1 MFRSLASSILTFIAV
16 LLFAFIIVFLWSGS
30 QGIKISRVAMEGDKS
45 TPQILADIRN
55 QQAKPNEI
63 VSTGGEEEMDEPEVA
78 MSSGDGPPVVVWVS
92 IPGFR
97 GDYLEKADTPFFDML
112 GSDGDET
119 NKMRPNFPCLTA
131 PAHVTLATGVTAS
144 THGILGDKVRVDGNI
159 VDANDPALLG
169 AEPIWT
175 TATRQGIKT
184 LVHDWPLS
192 FNQTG
197 ENAAADFLSSYDASL
212 DDTARLNR
220 VLEAWRAGSGG
231 GAAPAPA
238 ADAPAD
244 AAEGDAEMAAD
255 TGMAADI
262 GDAPADAAPAAPA
275 GGGDADKFRLVMLRL
290 DDVLKAGLEFG
301 PREDETYEAIAKTD
315 AALKT
320 FFETV
325 QAEWSALAPKNANL
339 VFLVTTDHG
348 MAERQKN
355 VNIPHLLG
363 DEMMANA
370 DIIAHD
376 AIANLFFKDLP
387 ESEGE
392 QKVFMDKFDSELS
405 KRIYFRTIK
414 KEELPEDWSY
424 THPERTGDRI
434 LVLKTGY
441 SFTDEKSDDPV
452 FDPITGFSGFGYPV
466 EESIRMSG
474 QMLIS
479 GYPNAPISSGTLD
492 EIDQL
497 GFHATVAKLL
507 GIEPAAGAST
517 EALPVD

>member
-16 LLFAFIIVFLWSGS
+16 LLFALIIVFLWSGS

-55 QQAKPNEI
+55 QQARANEI
-63 VSTGGEEEMDEPEVA
+63 VSTGNEEEMDEPEVA
-78 MSSGDGPPVVVWVS
+78 MSSGDGPPVVIWVS

-97 GDYLEKADTPFFDML
+97 GDYLEKANTPFFDML
-112 GSDGDET
+112 ASDGDET

-131 PAHVTLATGVTAS
+131 PAHITLATGVTAS

-159 VDANDPALLG
+159 VDANDPALLD

-184 LVHDWPLS
+184 LVHDWPIS
-192 FNQTG
+192 FNQAG
-197 ENAAADFLSSYDASL
+197 ENAAADFLSSYDEGL
-212 DDTARLNR
+212 DDAARLNR
-220 VLEAWRAGSGG
+220 ALEAWRAGSGG
-231 GAAPAPA
+231 EAAP
-238 ADAPAD
+238 
-244 AAEGDAEMAAD
+244 
-255 TGMAADI
+255 
-262 GDAPADAAPAAPA
+262 APA

-290 DDVLKAGLEFG
+290 DDILRAAFEFG

-315 AALKT
+315 AALKS

-339 VFLVTTDHG
+339 IFLVTTDHG

-387 ESEGE
+387 DSEGE
-392 QKVFMDKFDSELS
+392 QKVFKEKFDSELS

-414 KEELPEDWSY
+414 KEELPEEWSY
-424 THPERTGDRI
+424 NHPERTGDRI

-441 SFTDEKSDDPV
+441 AFTEEKSDDPV
-452 FDPITGFSGFGYPV
+452 FDPMTGFSGFGYPV

>member
-55 QQAKPNEI
+55 QQARANEI
-63 VSTGGEEEMDEPEVA
+63 VSTGNEEEMDEPEVA
-78 MSSGDGPPVVVWVS
+78 MSSGDGPPVVIWVS

-97 GDYLEKADTPFFDML
+97 GDYLEKANTPFFDML
-112 GSDGDET
+112 ASDGDET

-131 PAHVTLATGVTAS
+131 PAHITLATGVTAS

-159 VDANDPALLG
+159 VDANDPALLD

-184 LVHDWPLS
+184 LVHDWPIS
-192 FNQTG
+192 FNQAG
-197 ENAAADFLSSYDASL
+197 ENAAADFLSSYDEGL
-212 DDTARLNR
+212 DDAARLNR
-220 VLEAWRAGSGG
+220 ALEAWRAGSGG
-231 GAAPAPA
+231 EAAP
-238 ADAPAD
+238 
-244 AAEGDAEMAAD
+244 
-255 TGMAADI
+255 
-262 GDAPADAAPAAPA
+262 APA

-290 DDVLKAGLEFG
+290 DDILRAGFEFG

-315 AALKT
+315 AALKS

-339 VFLVTTDHG
+339 IFLVTTDHG

-392 QKVFMDKFDSELS
+392 QKVFKEKFDSELS

-414 KEELPEDWSY
+414 KEELPEEWSY
-424 THPERTGDRI
+424 NHPERTGDRI

-441 SFTDEKSDDPV
+441 AFTEEKSDDPV
-452 FDPITGFSGFGYPV
+452 FDPMTGFSGFGYPV

>member
-55 QQAKPNEI
+55 QQARANEI
-63 VSTGGEEEMDEPEVA
+63 VSTGNEEEMDEPEVA
-78 MSSGDGPPVVVWVS
+78 MSSGDGPPVVIWVS

-97 GDYLEKADTPFFDML
+97 GDYLEKANTPFFDML
-112 GSDGDET
+112 ASDGDET

-131 PAHVTLATGVTAS
+131 PAHITLATGVTAS

-159 VDANDPALLG
+159 VDANDPALLD

-184 LVHDWPLS
+184 LVHDWPIS
-192 FNQTG
+192 FNQAG
-197 ENAAADFLSSYDASL
+197 ENAAADFLSSYDEGL
-212 DDTARLNR
+212 DDAARLNR
-220 VLEAWRAGSGG
+220 ALEAWRAGSGG
-231 GAAPAPA
+231 EAGP
-238 ADAPAD
+238 
-244 AAEGDAEMAAD
+244 
-255 TGMAADI
+255 
-262 GDAPADAAPAAPA
+262 APA

-290 DDVLKAGLEFG
+290 DDILRAGFEFG

-315 AALKT
+315 AALKS

-339 VFLVTTDHG
+339 IFLVTTDHG

-392 QKVFMDKFDSELS
+392 QKVFKEKFDSELS

-414 KEELPEDWSY
+414 KEELPEEWSY
-424 THPERTGDRI
+424 NHPERTGDRI

-441 SFTDEKSDDPV
+441 AFTEEKSDDPV
-452 FDPITGFSGFGYPV
+452 FDPMTGFSGFGYPV

>member
-55 QQAKPNEI
+55 QQARANEI
-63 VSTGGEEEMDEPEVA
+63 VSTGNEEEMDEPEVA
-78 MSSGDGPPVVVWVS
+78 MSSGDGPPVVIWVS

-97 GDYLEKADTPFFDML
+97 GDYLEKANTPFFDML
-112 GSDGDET
+112 ASDGDET

-131 PAHVTLATGVTAS
+131 PAHITLATGVTAS

-159 VDANDPALLG
+159 VVANDPALLD

-184 LVHDWPLS
+184 LVHDWPIS
-192 FNQTG
+192 FNQAG
-197 ENAAADFLSSYDASL
+197 ENAAADFLSSYDEGL
-212 DDTARLNR
+212 DDAARLNR
-220 VLEAWRAGSGG
+220 ALEAWRAGSGG
-231 GAAPAPA
+231 EAAP
-238 ADAPAD
+238 
-244 AAEGDAEMAAD
+244 
-255 TGMAADI
+255 
-262 GDAPADAAPAAPA
+262 APA

-290 DDVLKAGLEFG
+290 DDILRAGFEFG

-315 AALKT
+315 AALKS

-339 VFLVTTDHG
+339 IFLVTTDHG

-392 QKVFMDKFDSELS
+392 QKVFKEKFDSELS

-414 KEELPEDWSY
+414 KEELPEEWSY
-424 THPERTGDRI
+424 NHPERTGDRI

-441 SFTDEKSDDPV
+441 AFTEEKSDDPV
-452 FDPITGFSGFGYPV
+452 FDPMTGFSGFGYPV

>member
-16 LLFAFIIVFLWSGS
+16 LLFAFIIIFLWSGS

-55 QQAKPNEI
+55 QQAKASEI
-63 VSTGGEEEMDEPEVA
+63 VSTSSEEEMNEPEVA
-78 MSSGDGPPVVVWVS
+78 MSSGDGPPVVIWVS

-112 GSDGDET
+112 ASDGDET

-131 PAHVTLATGVTAS
+131 PAHITLATGVTAS
-144 THGILGDKVRVDGNI
+144 THGILGDKVRVDGNV
-159 VDANDPALLG
+159 VDADDPGLLD

-197 ENAAADFLSSYDASL
+197 ENAAGDFLSSYDESL
-212 DDTARLNR
+212 DDAARLNR
-220 VLEAWRAGSGG
+220 ALEAWRAGSGG
-231 GAAPAPA
+231 GAAPS
-238 ADAPAD
+238 D
-244 AAEGDAEMAAD
+244 AAESDAEMAAD
-255 TGMAADI
+255 TEGSSTDVT
-262 GDAPADAAPAAPA
+262 PAAPA

-290 DDVLKAGLEFG
+290 DDILKAGLEFG
-301 PREDETYEAIAKTD
+301 PREDETYEAIAETD
-315 AALKT
+315 AALKS

-325 QAEWSALAPKNANL
+325 QAEWSDLAPKNANL
-339 VFLVTTDHG
+339 IFLVTTDHG

-392 QKVFMDKFDSELS
+392 QKVFKEKFDSELS

-414 KEELPEDWSY
+414 KEDLPEEWSY
-424 THPERTGDRI
+424 NHPERTGDRI

-441 SFTDEKSDDPV
+441 AFTEKKSDDPV

>member
-16 LLFAFIIVFLWSGS
+16 LLFAFIIIFLWSGS

-55 QQAKPNEI
+55 QQAKASEI
-63 VSTGGEEEMDEPEVA
+63 VSTSNEEEMNEPEVA
-78 MSSGDGPPVVVWVS
+78 MSSGDGPPVVIWIS

-112 GSDGDET
+112 ASDGDET

-131 PAHVTLATGVTAS
+131 PAHITLATGVTAS
-144 THGILGDKVRVDGNI
+144 THGILGDKVRVDGNV
-159 VDANDPALLG
+159 VDADDPGLLD

-197 ENAAADFLSSYDASL
+197 ENAAGNFLSSYDESL
-212 DDTARLNR
+212 DDAARLKR
-220 VLEAWRAGSGG
+220 ALEAWRAGSGG
-231 GAAPAPA
+231 GAAPS
-238 ADAPAD
+238 D

-255 TGMAADI
+255 TEDPPT
-262 GDAPADAAPAAPA
+262 DVTSAAPT

-290 DDVLKAGLEFG
+290 DDILKAGLEFG

-315 AALKT
+315 AALKS

-325 QAEWSALAPKNANL
+325 QAEWSDLAPKNANL
-339 VFLVTTDHG
+339 IFLVTTDHG

-376 AIANLFFKDLP
+376 AIANLYFKDLP

-392 QKVFMDKFDSELS
+392 QKVFKEKFDSELS

-414 KEELPEDWSY
+414 REDLPEEWSY
-424 THPERTGDRI
+424 NHPERTGDRI

-441 SFTDEKSDDPV
+441 AFTEEKSDDPV

>member
-16 LLFAFIIVFLWSGS
+16 LLFAFIIFFLWSGS

-55 QQAKPNEI
+55 QQARANEI
-63 VSTGGEEEMDEPEVA
+63 VSTGNEEEMDEPEVA
-78 MSSGDGPPVVVWVS
+78 MSSGDGPPVVIWVS

-112 GSDGDET
+112 ASDGDET

-131 PAHVTLATGVTAS
+131 PAHITLATGVTAS

-159 VDANDPALLG
+159 VVANDPALLD

-184 LVHDWPLS
+184 LVHDWPIS

-197 ENAAADFLSSYDASL
+197 EYAAADFLSSYDESL
-212 DDTARLNR
+212 DDAARLNR
-220 VLEAWRAGSGG
+220 ALEAWRAGSSRE
-231 GAAPAPA
+231 AAPTPA

-244 AAEGDAEMAAD
+244 AAKGDAE
-255 TGMAADI
+255 TV
-262 GDAPADAAPAAPA
+262 ADA
-275 GGGDADKFRLVMLRL
+275 GDADKFRLVMLRL
-290 DDVLKAGLEFG
+290 DDILKAGLEFG

-315 AALKT
+315 AALKS

-339 VFLVTTDHG
+339 IFLVTTDHG

-392 QKVFMDKFDSELS
+392 QKVFKEKFDSELS

-414 KEELPEDWSY
+414 KEELPEEWHY
-424 THPERTGDRI
+424 NHPERTGDRI

-441 SFTDEKSDDPV
+441 AFSEEKSDDPV

-479 GYPNAPISSGTLD
+479 GYPNAPISSGRLD

>member
-55 QQAKPNEI
+55 QQARANEI
-63 VSTGGEEEMDEPEVA
+63 VSTGNEEEMDEPEVA
-78 MSSGDGPPVVVWVS
+78 MSSGDGPPVVIWVS

-97 GDYLEKADTPFFDML
+97 GDYLEKANTPFFDML
-112 GSDGDET
+112 ASDGDET

-131 PAHVTLATGVTAS
+131 PAHITLATGVTAS

-159 VDANDPALLG
+159 VDANDPALID

-184 LVHDWPLS
+184 LVHDWPIS
-192 FNQTG
+192 FNQAG
-197 ENAAADFLSSYDASL
+197 ENAAADFLSSYDEGL
-212 DDTARLNR
+212 DDAARLNR
-220 VLEAWRAGSGG
+220 ALEAWRAGSGG
-231 GAAPAPA
+231 EAAP
-238 ADAPAD
+238 
-244 AAEGDAEMAAD
+244 
-255 TGMAADI
+255 
-262 GDAPADAAPAAPA
+262 APA

-290 DDVLKAGLEFG
+290 DDILRAGFEFG

-315 AALKT
+315 AALKS

-339 VFLVTTDHG
+339 IFLVTTDHG

-392 QKVFMDKFDSELS
+392 QKVFKEKFDSELS

-414 KEELPEDWSY
+414 KEELPEEWSY
-424 THPERTGDRI
+424 NHPERTGDRI

-441 SFTDEKSDDPV
+441 AFTEEKSDDPV
-452 FDPITGFSGFGYPV
+452 FDPMTGFSGFGYPV

>member
-16 LLFAFIIVFLWSGS
+16 LLFAFIIIFLWSGS

-55 QQAKPNEI
+55 QQAKASEI
-63 VSTGGEEEMDEPEVA
+63 VSTSNEEEMNEPEVA
-78 MSSGDGPPVVVWVS
+78 TSSGDGPPVVIWVS

-112 GSDGDET
+112 ASDGDET

-131 PAHVTLATGVTAS
+131 PAHITLATGVTAS
-144 THGILGDKVRVDGNI
+144 THGILGDKVRVDGNV
-159 VDANDPALLG
+159 VDADDPGLLD

-197 ENAAADFLSSYDASL
+197 ENAAGDFLSSYDESL
-212 DDTARLNR
+212 DDAARLKR
-220 VLEAWRAGSGG
+220 ALEAWRAGSGG
-231 GAAPAPA
+231 GAAPS
-238 ADAPAD
+238 D

-255 TGMAADI
+255 TEDSPT
-262 GDAPADAAPAAPA
+262 DVTSAAPT
-275 GGGDADKFRLVMLRL
+275 GDGDADKFRLVMLRL
-290 DDVLKAGLEFG
+290 DDILKAGLEFG

-315 AALKT
+315 AALKF

-325 QAEWSALAPKNANL
+325 QAEWSDLAPKNANL
-339 VFLVTTDHG
+339 IFLVTTDHG

-376 AIANLFFKDLP
+376 AIANLYFKDLP

-392 QKVFMDKFDSELS
+392 QKVFKEKFDSELS

-414 KEELPEDWSY
+414 KEDLPEEWSY
-424 THPERTGDRI
+424 NHPERTGDRI

-441 SFTDEKSDDPV
+441 AFTEEKSDDPV